1 MAKEGEEIPEQK
13 LDMNSINQLFDRWR
27 MDLATQIGD
36 LAGRID
42 RMESNYQGGA
52 STTNTR
58 NHWRYG
64 QEDDEQASNLGRNGH
79 TNIDSNFGSIKMK
92 ILIFQGKVDTEAYLE

>member
-1 MAKEGEEIPEQK
+1 
-13 LDMNSINQLFDRWR
+13 MNSINQLFDKLR
-27 MDLATQIGD
+27 MNLATQIKD
-36 LAGRID
+36 LIGRID

-64 QEDDEQASNLGRNGH
+64 QEDDEKTSNLGRNGH
-79 TNIDSNFGSIKMK
+79 TNVDSNLGSIKMK
-92 ILIFQGKVDTEAYLE
+92 SPRQG

>member
-1 MAKEGEEIPEQK
+1 
-13 LDMNSINQLFDRWR
+13 
-27 MDLATQIGD
+27 
-36 LAGRID
+36 
-42 RMESNYQGGA
+42 MESNYQEGA

-92 ILIFQGKVDTEAYLE
+92 ILIFQGKVDTEAYLEWEKKVESIFDCHHYSEEKKVKLAVVEFTDYALIWWD